1 MIDSARTDLTE
12 TYLQMNFRNG
22 NFITTNLIENLSYFL
37 RKCLIFRIEN
47 CSFVLNYLHYH
58 KLAPDLTQHF
68 HLFKFSITFQDKRN
82 HFYLIYDKLSV
93 YKLSTYKN
101 PAQIS
106 ENI

>member
-22 NFITTNLIENLSYFL
+22 NFIITDLIENLSYFL
-37 RKCLIFRIEN
+37 RICLIFRTEN
-47 CSFVLNYLHYH
+47 CSFVLNYWHYR
-58 KLAPDLTQHF
+58 KLAPDLNRHI
-68 HLFKFSITFQDKRN
+68 LLSKFSIIFQDKIN

-93 YKLSTYKN
+93 YKLFTSKN
-101 PAQIS
+101 PAQTS

>member
-47 CSFVLNYLHYH
+47 CSFVSNYWHYR
-58 KLAPDLTQHF
+58 KLAPDLNQHF
-68 HLFKFSITFQDKRN
+68 LLSKFSITFQDKIN
-82 HFYLIYDKLSV
+82 HFYLGKYHLLPPV
-93 YKLSTYKN
+93 GGLL
-101 PAQIS
+101 
-106 ENI
+106 EFGGNI

>member
-22 NFITTNLIENLSYFL
+22 NFSTTNLVENLSYFL

-47 CSFVLNYLHYH
+47 CSFVLNYWHYR
-58 KLAPDLTQHF
+58 KLAPDLNQHF
-68 HLFKFSITFQDKRN
+68 LLSKFSITFQDTIN

-101 PAQIS
+101 HAQIS

>member
-22 NFITTNLIENLSYFL
+22 NFITTSLIENLSYFL
-37 RKCLIFRIEN
+37 RKCFIFRIEN
-47 CSFVLNYLHYH
+47 CSFVLNYWHYR
-58 KLAPDLTQHF
+58 KLALDLNQHF
-68 HLFKFSITFQDKRN
+68 LLSKFSITFQDKIN
-82 HFYLIYDKLSV
+82 HFYLIYDELSV

-101 PAQIS
+101 PVQIS

>member
-22 NFITTNLIENLSYFL
+22 NFITTNLIENLSYIL

-47 CSFVLNYLHYH
+47 CSFVLNYWHYH
-58 KLAPDLTQHF
+58 KLAPELNQHF
-68 HLFKFSITFQDKRN
+68 LLSKFSIIFQDKIN
-82 HFYLIYDKLSV
+82 HFYLIYDKVSV
-93 YKLSTYKN
+93 YKLSTSKN
-101 PAQIS
+101 PALIS

>member
-1 MIDSARTDLTE
+1 MGSLVTDSAR

-22 NFITTNLIENLSYFL
+22 NFSTTNLIENLSYFL

-47 CSFVLNYLHYH
+47 CSFVLNYWHYR
-58 KLAPDLTQHF
+58 KLAPDLNQHF
-68 HLFKFSITFQDKRN
+68 LLSKFSITFQDKIN
-82 HFYLIYDKLSV
+82 PFYLIYDKLSA

-101 PAQIS
+101 RAQIS

>member
-37 RKCLIFRIEN
+37 RKCFIFRIEN
-47 CSFVLNYLHYH
+47 CSFVLKYWHYR
-58 KLAPDLTQHF
+58 KLAPDLNQHF
-68 HLFKFSITFQDKRN
+68 ILSKFSIIFQNKIN
-82 HFYLIYDKLSV
+82 HFYLTYDKLSV
-93 YKLSTYKN
+93 YKLSTSKY

-106 ENI
+106 GNI